1 MAVKQQTTLKKVR
14 ECFYCVNQ
22 ITVIDYKDTQML
34 RRFMTS
40 YSKIAPRRRSG
51 VCSKHQRSVARA
63 IKQARFMGLLSY
75 TNR

>member
-1 MAVKQQTTLKKVR
+1 MATKQATIKKEK
-14 ECFYCVNQ
+14 ECFYCVNE
-22 ITVIDYKDTQML
+22 IVVIDYKDTQML

-51 VCSKHQRSVARA
+51 VCSKHQRKVAQA
-63 IKQARFMGLLSY
+63 IKRARFMGLLSY

>member
-1 MAVKQQTTLKKVR
+1 MATKQATIKKIK
-14 ECFYCVNQ
+14 ECFYCVNE

-40 YSKIAPRRRSG
+40 YAKIAPRRRSG
-51 VCSKHQRSVARA
+51 VCSKHQRKVAQA
-63 IKQARFMGLLSY
+63 IKRARFMGLLNY